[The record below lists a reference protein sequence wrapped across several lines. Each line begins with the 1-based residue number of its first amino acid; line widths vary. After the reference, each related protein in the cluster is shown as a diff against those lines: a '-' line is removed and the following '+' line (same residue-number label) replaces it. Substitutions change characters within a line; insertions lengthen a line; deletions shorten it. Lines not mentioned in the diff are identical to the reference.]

1 MNHAAELGWKTAME
15 LAQAGGRTHSRV
27 HGTVVFARSSGLSK
41 DAATQVAAQAAS
53 EIASEASRSAG
64 KICATRR

>member
-1 MNHAAELGWKTAME
+1 MKHAAELGWKTAME
-15 LAQAGGRTHSRV
+15 LAQAGGRNSRV
-27 HGTVVFARSSGLSK
+27 HGTVVFAPSSGLSK